1 MSSSFQRSASLKV
14 LSAGGCDTNATT
26 TNKHN
31 PLLSPSHKA
40 DPSSMSWGSSVNPT
54 LQLRKMRRWPGLRHL
69 PKITESS
76 VPVGWEARSKGSGK
90 LPPPPQDKDNNTIR
104 AHCLSPQPSKSTPG
118 VFSDQ
123 CCWQEGGPGW
133 VRKGGGPLSQLLLSP
148 VPTAAVFFVFVP
160 SFAQTEKKEKSGKLG
175 LQGYWQLPN
184 TISF

>member
-14 LSAGGCDTNATT
+14 LSAGGCDMNATT

-40 DPSSMSWGSSVNPT
+40 DPSSMSWGSVNPT
-54 LQLRKMRRWPGLRHL
+54 LQLRKMRCWPGLRHL

-76 VPVGWEARSKGSGK
+76 VSVGQEPRSEGSSK
-90 LPPPPQDKDNNTIR
+90 LPPAPQDKDSNTIM

-123 CCWQEGGPGW
+123 CCWRGVWGWVGREGGVPCPNCCC
-133 VRKGGGPLSQLLLSP
+133 PLSPCSTIILFWCHPLHRQ
-148 VPTAAVFFVFVP
+148 
-160 SFAQTEKKEKSGKLG
+160 KKGR
-175 LQGYWQLPN
+175 N
-184 TISF
+184 

>member
-1 MSSSFQRSASLKV
+1 MN
-14 LSAGGCDTNATT
+14 TTT

-40 DPSSMSWGSSVNPT
+40 DPSSMSWGSVNLT

-76 VPVGWEARSKGSGK
+76 VPVGREPRSEGSGK
-90 LPPPPQDKDNNTIR
+90 LPPPPQDKDNNTIM

-123 CCWQEGGPGW
+123 CCWRGRGGGW
-133 VRKGGGPLSQLLLSP
+133 VGKRGRGGGSP
-148 VPTAAVFFVFVP
+148 VPTVVVLCPHSRTIILFWYHP
-160 SFAQTEKKEKSGKLG
+160 LHRQKKGR
-175 LQGYWQLPN
+175 N
-184 TISF
+184 

>member
-1 MSSSFQRSASLKV
+1 M
-14 LSAGGCDTNATT
+14 NATT

-40 DPSSMSWGSSVNPT
+40 DPSSMSWGSVNPT
-54 LQLRKMRRWPGLRHL
+54 LQLRKMRCWPGLRHL

-76 VPVGWEARSKGSGK
+76 VPVGREPRSEGSSK
-90 LPPPPQDKDNNTIR
+90 LPPAPQDKDNNTIM

-123 CCWQEGGPGW
+123 CCWRGVWGWVGREGGVPCPNCCC
-133 VRKGGGPLSQLLLSP
+133 PLSPRQHNY
-148 VPTAAVFFVFVP
+148 FVLVP
-160 SFAQTEKKEKSGKLG
+160 SFAQTEKREKLGKWG